1 MAEEQA
7 RGYGLRWDAVI
18 VLVIV
23 AAALGSWVIP
33 RIPDALRRDGVVRI
47 RTADPDTFVLVSI
60 GDVNLAENAERV
72 LNREGGGY
80 AFDHLR
86 EHLGGDALIA
96 NLEAPV
102 AMLPTDPPFFEGA
115 KHLMKPKYLSTLT
128 AEGVTLVTLANNHAM
143 DQGPEGLA
151 ETEAQLRRAGLPYV
165 GIGPDR
171 EAARREVILDAG
183 HTKVAVIGAFTTGG
197 HYRRRGIY
205 AREETAGV
213 YELEPALLP
222 EDVRRARE
230 HADIVLFS
238 VHWGANYRD
247 ASERQEHYARKLVK
261 AGVDVVNGHGAHRAQ
276 KTEILDGVPVLY
288 SLGNG
293 TFGSRGDYN
302 RSSPHIRC
310 STVARYTFADGAL
323 VKLELLPIVTDNTIV
338 EYQAQA
344 ADAQRAEAEWEPYL
358 QRGGVTWTR
367 GDDGWYEIDLP

>member
-7 RGYGLRWDAVI
+7 RGFGLRWDAVI

-23 AAALGSWVIP
+23 AAALGSWAVP
-33 RIPDALRRDGVVRI
+33 RIPDAFHREGVVRV
-47 RTADPDTFVLVSI
+47 RTADSDTFVLVSL

-72 LNREGGGY
+72 LDREGGGY
-80 AFDHLR
+80 AFEHLR

-115 KHLMKPKYLSTLT
+115 KHLMKPRYLATLVD
-128 AEGVTLVTLANNHAM
+128 EGFTLVTLANNHAM

-151 ETEAQLRRAGLPYV
+151 ETELQLRRAGLAYV

-171 EAARREVILDAG
+171 EAAHREVILDAG
-183 HTKVAVIGAFTTGG
+183 HTKVAVIGTFTTGG

-205 AREETAGV
+205 AGEEKPGV
-213 YELEPALLP
+213 YGLDPALLHK
-222 EDVRRARE
+222 DVQRAHRR
-230 HADIVLFS
+230 ADIVLFS
-238 VHWGANYRD
+238 IHWGANYRD
-247 ASERQEHYARKLVK
+247 VTERQEHYAQELVQ
-261 AGVDVVNGHGAHRAQ
+261 AGADVINGHGAHRAQ

-293 TFGSRGDYN
+293 PFGSRGDYN

-310 STVARYTFADGAL
+310 STVARYTFADGQL

-338 EYQAQA
+338 EYQAEA
-344 ADAQRAEAEWEPYL
+344 ADAQRAKAEWEPYL
-358 QRGGVTWTR
+358 ERGGVTWTR
-367 GDDGWYEIDLP
+367 GADGWYEIDLP